1 MFICTLMIVKRPV
14 ITMVYFELVTLLI
27 IMYAFFTYIDSAE
40 QELMFIIGKKINEN
54 YQLFF
59 MFLFYFQQVSHP
71 NIVSL
76 VEEFHTSQHLYLV
89 MELVRVIVFL
99 RLKSYI
105 SKKKNLKIKKNMC
118 IYEFI
123 DLFSLCI
130 RVATCLMP
138 LPVLPA
144 IQSKMQAL

>member
-1 MFICTLMIVKRPV
+1 MK
-14 ITMVYFELVTLLI
+14 IT
-27 IMYAFFTYIDSAE
+27 
-40 QELMFIIGKKINEN
+40 NC
-54 YQLFF
+54 F

-105 SKKKNLKIKKNMC
+105 SKKKFLKLKKICVYMS
-118 IYEFI
+118 
-123 DLFSLCI
+123 SLI
-130 RVATCLMP
+130 FFHYVLGWR
-138 LPVLPA
+138 PV
-144 IQSKMQAL
+144 

>member
-1 MFICTLMIVKRPV
+1 MK
-14 ITMVYFELVTLLI
+14 IT
-27 IMYAFFTYIDSAE
+27 
-40 QELMFIIGKKINEN
+40 NC
-54 YQLFF
+54 F

-105 SKKKNLKIKKNMC
+105 SKKKILKIKKNMC